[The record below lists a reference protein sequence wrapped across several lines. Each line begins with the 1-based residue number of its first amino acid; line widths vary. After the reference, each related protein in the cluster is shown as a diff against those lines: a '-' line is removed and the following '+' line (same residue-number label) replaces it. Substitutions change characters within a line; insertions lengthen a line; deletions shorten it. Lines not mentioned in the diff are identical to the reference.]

1 MNDFDR
7 RWRDVAARARQ
18 APEAPVAAP
27 FGFATRVLSAVG
39 RRSRGTAPLLLWER
53 LGLRALLGVTTL
65 LVILGAMEY
74 RDARPARLAPPQ
86 LEHCVTAAFWML

>member
-7 RWRDVAARARQ
+7 RWRNVATRAQQ

-27 FGFATRVLSAVG
+27 FGFVTRVLSAVG
-39 RRSRGTAPLLLWER
+39 RPSRGRVPLLLWER

-65 LVILGAMEY
+65 LVVLSAMEY
-74 RDARPARLAPPQ
+74 RDARPARLALPQ